1 MTAFLNDMRYAA
13 RTLLKSP
20 AFTVIAVLTIA
31 VGIGANTAIFSVV
44 RTVLLSPLPFP
55 QSQELVMVGG
65 QLPGLGSQDLTASP
79 AEFSRVWV
87 STIRSIDWTVTSAS

>member
-1 MTAFLNDMRYAA
+1 MTSFLKDMRYAV
-13 RTLLKSP
+13 RTLWKTP
-20 AFTVIAVLTIA
+20 AFTLIATLTIA

-55 QSQELVMVGG
+55 EPQELVMVGG

-79 AEFSRVWV
+79 A
-87 STIRSIDWTVTSAS
+87 